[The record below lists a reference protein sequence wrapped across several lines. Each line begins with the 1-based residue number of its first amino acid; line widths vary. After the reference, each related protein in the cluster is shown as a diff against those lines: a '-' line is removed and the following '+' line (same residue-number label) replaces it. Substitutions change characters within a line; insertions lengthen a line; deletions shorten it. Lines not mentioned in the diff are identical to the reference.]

1 MRDRCHLLHR
11 GDHFT
16 MHSICRLGACRY
28 CLRGRRVRKSAEPR
42 GGYLRPSG
50 VVYAGEENSLHTRAL
65 SVCGCGT
72 STCPAVEGK
81 FGASQRNTNVAVNA
95 PAICAT
101 TNSGTSTGLMPV
113 NVFVN
118 ERASVTAGFANEV
131 EEVNQYAA
139 VM

>member
-1 MRDRCHLLHR
+1 RRFLVGMR
-11 GDHFT
+11 
-16 MHSICRLGACRY
+16 
-28 CLRGRRVRKSAEPR
+28 VEPR
-42 GGYLRPSG
+42 GGYLRASG

-65 SVCGCGT
+65 SVSGCGT
-72 STCPAVEGK
+72 STWRAVAGR
-81 FGASQRNTNVAVNA
+81 FGASQRNKNVALNA
-95 PAICAT
+95 PATCAT

-118 ERASVTAGFANEV
+118 ERASVTAGFAKDV

>member
-1 MRDRCHLLHR
+1 
-11 GDHFT
+11 
-16 MHSICRLGACRY
+16 MHSISRLGACRNR
-28 CLRGRRVRKSAEPR
+28 LRRFLVGKRVEPG
-42 GGYLRPSG
+42 GGYLRASG